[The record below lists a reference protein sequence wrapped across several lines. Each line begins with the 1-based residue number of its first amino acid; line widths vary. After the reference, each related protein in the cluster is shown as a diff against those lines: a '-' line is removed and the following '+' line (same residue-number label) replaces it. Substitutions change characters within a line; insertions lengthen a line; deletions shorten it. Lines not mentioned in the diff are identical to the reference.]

1 MQIFSNR
8 KLLNPFVVHGL
19 WVIVVPSSP
28 HGIRIFYDFHIY
40 EVILTDDELKDWLRC
55 GTEWQR
61 NFIAKLL
68 AEQLMNNTLP
78 AEKRKSSIEDGYLA

>member
-8 KLLNPFVVHGL
+8 ELLNPFVFHGL

-28 HGIRIFYDFHIY
+28 HGIRIFYDFHVY
-40 EVILTDDELKDWLRC
+40 EVILTDNELKDWIRC

-61 NFIAKLL
+61 NFIKTLL
-68 AEQLMNNTLP
+68 AEQLMNGTLS
-78 AEKRKSSIEDGYLA
+78 AVKRNSSIEDGYLA